1 MYLETIIVPY
11 IKMHHTFGTR
21 AKDIITIKCTLIGY
35 SLANYICLNP

>member
-1 MYLETIIVPY
+1 MQLEMIFVPN
-11 IKMHHTFGTR
+11 IKVYQAFCAR